1 MADSSLFREAG
12 STGLRRTSGYI
23 FEEFLPQL
31 QGYRAINTYREMR
44 DNDPVVGAIL
54 FAIDKLIRQVQWRV
68 QPATSALEDKRAAKF
83 VESCMHDMSNSWE
96 DTISEILSMLPYGW
110 SYHEIVYKKR
120 EGNEASV
127 SDNRS
132 KYSDG
137 YIGWRK
143 LPIRAQDTRQ
153 EWIFDKN
160 GGIMGM
166 VQSAPPDFTLRTIPI
181 EKALLFRTT
190 SDKNNPEGRS
200 ILRNAYRPWYFKR
213 RIEEIEAIGV
223 ERDLAGFPVMY
234 VDPEIMRTDASA
246 VAQSIYGDYKDAV
259 RNIRRDQQ
267 EGMILPAI
275 YDDKNNLLYRLELIS
290 AGGTRQFDTDR
301 IITRY
306 DQRIAT
312 SVLADFILLGQ
323 SANGSYALSSDK
335 TNLFSISLRC
345 WLEIIRSVFNQF
357 AIPRLFSVNGFD
369 TQKLPTIEYGDIEAP
384 PLGEL
389 GNYIQ
394 VLAGAGVPLFPDDN
408 LENHLRAL
416 AKLPEKRESAKG
428 DMQTVQEEQAVA
440 RPRNQAVETAQQ
452 ATPARPNEQE
462 PMEKIAQHLTIL
474 E

>member
-1 MADSSLFREAG
+1 MAEPKGLFREAG
-12 STGLRRTSGYI
+12 STGLRRTGGIIY
-23 FEEFLPQL
+23 EEFLPQL
-31 QGYRAINTYREMR
+31 QGYRATQVFREMS

-54 FAIDKLIRQVQWRV
+54 FAIDKLVRQVKWRV
-68 QPATSALEDKRAAKF
+68 QSASSSDEDKRAAKF
-83 VESCMHDMSNSWE
+83 VESCMMDMSISWE
-96 DTISEILSMLPYGW
+96 NTISEILSMLVYGW
-110 SYHEIVYKKR
+110 SLHEIVYKR
-120 EGNEASV
+120 
-127 SDNRS
+127 RS
-132 KYSDG
+132 GGGDDPSETSSRYDDG
-137 YIGWRK
+137 LIGWRK

-153 EWIFDKN
+153 EWIFDAN
-160 GGIMGM
+160 GGCSGM
-166 VQSAPPDFTLRTIPI
+166 VQSAPPDYKLVVIPI

-190 SDKNNPEGRS
+190 SAKNNPEGRS
-200 ILRNAYRPWYFKR
+200 VLRNAYRPWYFKR

-246 VAQSIYGDYKDAV
+246 TAQSIYADYKDAV
-259 RNIRRDQQ
+259 INIRRDQQ

-290 AGGTRQFDTDR
+290 AGGSRQFDTDR

-345 WLEIIRSVFNQF
+345 WMENIASVFNEF
-357 AIPRLFSVNGFD
+357 AIPRLFAVNGFE
-369 TQKLPTIEYGDIEAP
+369 TKKLPTLVYGDIETP

-394 VLAGAGVPLFPDDN
+394 VLAGAGVPLFPDDE
-408 LENHLRAL
+408 LENYLRGL
-416 AKLPEKRESAKG
+416 ASLPEKRESAKG
-428 DMQTVQEEQAVA
+428 DMKNVPQAQPQPSDKAQEKQPQAKA
-440 RPRNQAVETAQQ
+440 EA
-452 ATPARPNEQE
+452 E
-462 PMEKIAQHLTIL
+462 PMEKIAEQLMQ